1 MKWKD
6 LSRKCRKKIPRVSIF
21 SLTSDT
27 FTADLVGTE
36 AVKLEDIEA
45 LDLVTDLANRAN
57 LLRPGLKQ
65 RELDTIIR
73 IQRQW
78 WSRMCRYA
86 TYAPNIFR
94 LVLDGLLEGGDV
106 PEGAEEE
113 HHHVA
118 LILDRRNVHQKPER
132 SSCNPAANV
141 KSTNISLS
149 MLCFWFYLNN
159 HSWS

>member
-1 MKWKD
+1 MKRE
-6 LSRKCRKKIPRVSIF
+6 LSRKCRKKIPRDSHF
-21 SLTSDT
+21 RSLTSDT

-45 LDLVTDLANRAN
+45 LDLVTDLANLAN

-65 RELDTIIR
+65 RQLDTIIR
-73 IQRQW
+73 IQRRW

-86 TYAPNIFR
+86 TYAPNILG

-113 HHHVA
+113 HHHVP
-118 LILDRRNVHQKPER
+118 LILDRRNVHQKPQR
-132 SSCNPAANV
+132 SSCKPAANV
-141 KSTNISLS
+141 KSTNIFFGYALAST
-149 MLCFWFYLNN
+149 NN
-159 HSWS
+159 HS